1 MIDIKSFDILSPG
14 FNPEIIEVVEKSWI
28 KSTATTKEQKEK
40 NLHDI
45 FHTYL
50 DRLNKSLK
58 SNESN
63 DIADLILEKSVYLN
77 NSTGVTEW
85 PGAETLKVPD
95 LHRLTIFLYNYNKFR
110 FALNTQTKI
119 RDLSFKS
126 FENLAKFLE
135 VLMELSSLE
144 LSEELLFSI
153 FNDVFYFYVKARE
166 DKSLSDENK
175 TKVQED
181 MMNIIDMIYEETS
194 RHFKNLYRIF

>member
-14 FNPEIIEVVEKSWI
+14 YNPDIVEVIEKCWI

-45 FHTYL
+45 FHSFL

-58 SNESN
+58 DNENS
-63 DIADLILEKSVYLN
+63 DAVADLILEKSVYLTEV
-77 NSTGVTEW
+77 TGVTDW

-95 LHRLTIFLYNYNKFR
+95 FHRLTIFLYNYNKFR
-110 FALNTQTKI
+110 FSLNASAKI
-119 RDLSFKS
+119 KDLPFKA

-144 LSEELLFSI
+144 LSEELLFCI
-153 FNDVFYFYVKARE
+153 FNDLFAFYVKAKE
-166 DKSLSDENK
+166 SNLSEENII
-175 TKVQED
+175 KVQED
-181 MMNIIDMIYEETS
+181 MMAIIDMVYEETS
-194 RHFKNLYRIF
+194 KIIFNLF